1 MTSRILNLS
10 NNVDQTLSVDL
21 RNPEFD
27 NNLQSVPQ
35 EKQLLQKTQKGQ
47 MEKMLKENQ
56 VLRANQIKAHEKA
69 RKPG

>member
-1 MTSRILNLS
+1 MIKLKFLHISNPES
-10 NNVDQTLSVDL
+10 NNNRTAL
-21 RNPEFD
+21 
-27 NNLQSVPQ
+27 Q

>member
-1 MTSRILNLS
+1 MRHYE
-10 NNVDQTLSVDL
+10 LSVDL
-21 RNPEFD
+21 RDLEFD
-27 NNLQSVPQ
+27 NNRSAFQ